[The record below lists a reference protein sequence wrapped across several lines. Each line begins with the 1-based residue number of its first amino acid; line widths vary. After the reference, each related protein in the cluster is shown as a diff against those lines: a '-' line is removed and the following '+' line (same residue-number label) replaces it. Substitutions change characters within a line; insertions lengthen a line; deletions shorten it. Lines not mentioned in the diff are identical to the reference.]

1 MEVGGHGG
9 KCADISPWQ
18 LESSFFYCSFIF
30 FHEDKYKNREENAA
44 EKKKNSTVTNS
55 ITKLFSPDALFSKV
69 IDPYDY
75 SVYLYL
81 NKIK

>member
-9 KCADISPWQ
+9 QCADISPWQ

-44 EKKKNSTVTNS
+44 EKKKTV
-55 ITKLFSPDALFSKV
+55 L
-69 IDPYDY
+69 
-75 SVYLYL
+75 
-81 NKIK
+81 

>member
-18 LESSFFYCSFIF
+18 LESIRAIFLLLVYF

-44 EKKKNSTVTNS
+44 EKTV
-55 ITKLFSPDALFSKV
+55 L
-69 IDPYDY
+69 
-75 SVYLYL
+75 
-81 NKIK
+81 